1 MRFGVVILSLG
12 LSLLA
17 APSVVSAQ
25 SAQNQPAST
34 SVGAD
39 TGDEILLTPEDQLDV
54 FGARKGPRL
63 WRVSKT
69 DASGKL
75 HEGWILGTVNSLP
88 KGVTWDSSDVEKIIR
103 EADEILP
110 YSVTISFSPGP
121 LKAIGA
127 LMQINRIKK
136 IDDKQKLRDIV
147 PQDLYARFATL
158 RKEYGRSDDAW
169 ENLRPTVAAAELASE
184 GFEHAKLNNS
194 INLGAKINAIAK
206 KQKKKLT
213 LTSVKFT
220 GNIKATLQAA
230 DKVSRE
236 AELKCFAGTLDLL
249 EKTLP
254 NLRARARAWAIGDVK
269 RLRELRPNAASVAA
283 CTDLLVQVPE
293 LQKLRDDGVEK
304 ARNQLIKSL
313 NTNASTFSYAAIE
326 TMLSPN
332 SDLYKRLRAEGFT
345 IEGP

>member
-1 MRFGVVILSLG
+1 MRFYVVILALG
-12 LSLLA
+12 LSLLTASSPGA
-17 APSVVSAQ
+17 AQA
-25 SAQNQPAST
+25 PAGQT
-34 SVGAD
+34 ARNNTTD
-39 TGDEILLTPEDQLDV
+39 AADEIELTPEDQLDV
-54 FGARKGPRL
+54 IGARKGPRL

-103 EADEILP
+103 EADEVLP
-110 YSVTISFSPGP
+110 YGASISFAAGP

-136 IDDKQKLRDIV
+136 IDDKQKLREVV
-147 PQDLYARFATL
+147 PADLYARFSAL
-158 RKEYGRSDDAW
+158 RREYGRSDDAW
-169 ENLRPTVAAAELASE
+169 ENLRPAVAAAELARE

-194 INLGAKINAIAK
+194 VNLSTRIKALAKQYK
-206 KQKKKLT
+206 TKLT
-213 LTSVKFT
+213 ITDVKFT
-220 GNIKATLQAA
+220 GNIKGVLQTA

-236 AELKCFAGTLDLL
+236 GELKCLAGTLDLL

-283 CTDLLVQVPE
+283 CTDLLAQVPE
-293 LQKLRDDGVEK
+293 LQKLRNDGIEK
-304 ARNQLIKSL
+304 ARNQLLKSL
-313 NTNASTFSYAAIE
+313 NTNNMTFAYAAIE